1 MGMETFKEDGREGTS
16 TTVVLG
22 GKALVIDVYFATT
35 TENPLKPKLKLAGVK
50 TSNALMVGSSTP
62 TTSTFLDTF
71 LADGIHAYCEEMQKE
86 ESERDSE
93 RAAALRRAVIEHL
106 RYLVV
111 LDGLA
116 SREDD
121 GGIRWFTDIDEL
133 CPHLKQ
139 VASQESAMV
148 AR

>member
-1 MGMETFKEDGREGTS
+1 
-16 TTVVLG
+16 VVLG
-22 GKALVIDVYFATT
+22 GKALVIDVEFTIT
-35 TENPLKPKLKLAGVK
+35 KENPLKPKLKLAGVK
-50 TSNALMVGSSTP
+50 TSNALMAGSSIP

-71 LADGIHAYCEEMQKE
+71 LADGILAYCEEMQKE
-86 ESERDSE
+86 EAERDSE
-93 RAAALRRAVIEHL
+93 RAADLRRTVIEHL
-106 RYLVV
+106 KYLVV

-133 CPHLKQ
+133 CPHLKK
-139 VASQESAMV
+139 VASLESATV